1 LQRGARPSSTTPI
14 WSSSTGSFSTIC
26 SEDLADFCILLGGV
40 RQFWTLSGSAAEF
53 SNLASSGINGFLD
66 LTAFWING
74 FLDLTAFWIIGFVDL
89 TAFWILRLSEF
100 DFIWI

>member
-26 SEDLADFCILLGGV
+26 SEDLADFYILLGGV

-74 FLDLTAFWIIGFVDL
+74 FVDL